1 MTRKP
6 ANPSPHSPVPSA
18 PPALLAPG
26 GSKGAWAAAVEAG
39 ADAVYVGLRDFSAR
53 TYAENFTLAELAGV
67 IKESRRAGIKI
78 YLAFN
83 SLVKEAELGAAWKL
97 MAAAAELGPDALIIQ
112 DWGLSRLA
120 AAYFPQVPRHAS
132 TLTGVHSLPGLVALK
147 EAGFTRAVLARE
159 LAFDEV
165 AALSAHSPI
174 GLEVFIHGALC
185 FSVSGLCLM
194 SSFLG
199 GRSALRGGCTQPCR
213 RSYRQGR
220 CQAAVFS
227 LADLSLAPYLREV
240 RRLPL
245 AGLKIEGRM
254 KGPDYVGRVVRAYRL
269 LLDAPD
275 EDWPRSLAEAENI
288 LAQVP
293 GRRTSGGP
301 WAARTEG
308 PLAPLSRET
317 TSGLKLGFMEPAGPG
332 RGRLTLLNPVARLDR
347 LRLQARTGEESAA
360 FNLKG
365 LWRDQEAVEEAP
377 AGAEVVLEAPR
388 LPDGSGWLFKIASGR
403 EERAFLASPLVR
415 GLAAETAALPAG
427 RSLPPELK
435 PPGRPAASARLEP
448 GSRRFWLWLERAEDI
463 RTAAGFGPARLILPL
478 TEANIRHVRRH
489 RRHFKDEAAR
499 LVWSLPPLLYHRR
512 QAWLG
517 RELGGLLTA
526 GFRTFL
532 AANLGHLNILRRAGA
547 EIWADHRL
555 GVLNHQA
562 EAALAEMGC
571 RGVTLSL
578 EMDEETALAFWARP
592 ATAGRLIY
600 LYGRPALFT
609 TRLPLESREALV
621 SPKNEKF
628 RLAREGE
635 AVIVVSDRPVFLAPL
650 LKKPPLPGGAGFILD
665 FRRETNL
672 AEKLRTM
679 KKILAIGAAGSQGS
693 AFNLKRTLL

>member
-1 MTRKP
+1 M
-6 ANPSPHSPVPSA
+6 
-18 PPALLAPG
+18 APG

-39 ADAVYVGLRDFSAR
+39 ADAVYVGLKDFSAR

-67 IKESRRAGIKI
+67 LRESRPAGVKI

-83 SLVKEAELGAAWKL
+83 ALVKESELGAAWKL
-97 MAAAAELGPDALIIQ
+97 LAAAAELEPDALIIQ
-112 DWGLSRLA
+112 DWGLNRLA
-120 AAYFPQVPRHAS
+120 AEYFPQVPRHAS
-132 TLTGVHSLPGLVALK
+132 TLTGVHSLPGLAALK

-185 FSVSGLCLM
+185 FSASGLCLM

-220 CQAAVFS
+220 RQAAVFS
-227 LADLSLAPYLREV
+227 LADLALAPYVRELRQ
-240 RRLPL
+240 LPL

-275 EDWPRSLAEAENI
+275 EDWPQARAEAENI

-293 GRRTSGGP
+293 GRRTCGGP
-301 WAARTEG
+301 LAVRREG
-308 PLAPLSRET
+308 PLAPLSQET

-365 LWRDQEAVEEAP
+365 LWLNQETVETAP
-377 AGAEVVLEAPR
+377 AGADVVLESPR
-388 LPDGSGWLFKIASGR
+388 LPAGEGWLFKIASGR
-403 EERAFLASPLVR
+403 EERAILASPLVR
-415 GLAAETAALPAG
+415 NLKAAPPPAP
-427 RSLPPELK
+427 RDWPPELRR
-435 PPGRPAASARLEP
+435 PGRPAGPARVEP
-448 GSRRFWLWLERAEDI
+448 GSPRYWLWLERAEDI
-463 RTAAGFGPARLILPL
+463 REASGFGPARLILPL
-478 TEANIRHVRRH
+478 TEANIRHVRRN

-499 LVWSLPPLLYHRR
+499 LAWSLPPLLFHRR

-517 RELGGLLTA
+517 RELGGLMEA
-526 GFRTFL
+526 GFRTFM
-532 AANLGHLNILRRAGA
+532 AANLGQLNILRRAGA

-562 EAALAEMGC
+562 EAALASLGC

-578 EMDEETALAFWARP
+578 EMDEETARAFWAWP
-592 ATAGRLIY
+592 AAAGRLIY

-609 TRLPLESREALV
+609 SRLPLESRETLV
-621 SPKNEKF
+621 SPKGEKF

-635 AVIVVSDRPVFLAPL
+635 AVIVTSERPVFLAPL

-665 FRRETNL
+665 LRREPHL
-672 AEKLRTM
+672 AEKLRTL
-679 KKILAIGAAGSQGS
+679 KKALASSRAGSQGS
-693 AFNLKRTLL
+693 IFNLGRTLF